1 MQDKLK
7 DEDQPATKKE
17 LDAVA
22 DAAAAAAQLAKTI
35 KGAPEKLKALRLTI
49 RLASSAGK
57 EIMILI
63 AILLLAFIVHQL
75 FLWVDRDPEI
85 AFERAAT
92 LFEVAEVVWDTQG
105 IVWNAATDV
114 INAGVIPLWNSVA
127 FYVAEPV
134 VILVL
139 EIFMLVFTQ
148 KHYEGVYS
156 EADFPY
162 VGLDC
167 TKTYEASEFCG
178 RYAAY
183 AARLET
189 AEKAPYF
196 VNETQG
202 PNVGVNRRL
211 VDAADPERVY
221 TFGIATARRLSE
233 LADDKPFVAPTFKTK
248 EITNSLDD
256 ASSIGITIGA
266 PVADVGTSVAF
277 NVLQSSFSA
286 IMDAIFLMLKS
297 LLEALRWVIKSGL
310 LTTIIN
316 IGVEFAIILLT
327 EIAIPSLFAAIN
339 ALMCIIDLF
348 QPSTWNEQFE
358 CSELLYSNSNIAHST
373 LTVACACAVE
383 NRCFRGPDALADLL
397 TFTSVPLALTKF
409 ASILES
415 TMNSRTARRFFQ
427 PNAGF
432 STKGR
437 TRRPGFDSQNEVID
451 NEEPESDADRNPA
464 YEFTFAQDFED
475 FLPTT
480 GAEQC
485 GGCFVCK
492 FPEFRLVFLLVTSI
506 ASLFSEGNYLS
517 FAGNVTQNCMGGGRW
532 YERACG
538 PRGAELLSHETWL
551 NAGYTAGYERVDARI
566 FTSFASVLI
575 KRRSEIGPDERFGPA
590 FAAAEGWFRARDLG
604 DIITNDELDA
614 EERQKAAVFTQAMCR
629 LMRSSDIGEEQDEG
643 PAYIDH
649 ASGDLGR
656 IGAEFLYTQCATFT
670 LTYSIYHPAPNRF
683 FWPLRRCKRFKHNT
697 FGDVNRFFHD
707 LTYEVSACAQDKV
720 QCDKTER
727 RCLGLCSGVDNS
739 EFKHDFHTMVALTEL
754 SVDALGDQFDSATAN
769 CTIKTTTLYVP
780 TFNGGD
786 RRAPRLC

>member
-1 MQDKLK
+1 M
-7 DEDQPATKKE
+7 
-17 LDAVA
+17 
-22 DAAAAAAQLAKTI
+22 
-35 KGAPEKLKALRLTI
+35 
-49 RLASSAGK
+49 
-57 EIMILI
+57 
-63 AILLLAFIVHQL
+63 
-75 FLWVDRDPEI
+75 
-85 AFERAAT
+85 
-92 LFEVAEVVWDTQG
+92 
-105 IVWNAATDV
+105 
-114 INAGVIPLWNSVA
+114 
-127 FYVAEPV
+127 
-134 VILVL
+134 
-139 EIFMLVFTQ
+139 
-148 KHYEGVYS
+148 
-156 EADFPY
+156 
-162 VGLDC
+162 
-167 TKTYEASEFCG
+167 
-178 RYAAY
+178 
-183 AARLET
+183 
-189 AEKAPYF
+189 
-196 VNETQG
+196 
-202 PNVGVNRRL
+202 
-211 VDAADPERVY
+211 
-221 TFGIATARRLSE
+221 
-233 LADDKPFVAPTFKTK
+233 
-248 EITNSLDD
+248 
-256 ASSIGITIGA
+256 
-266 PVADVGTSVAF
+266 
-277 NVLQSSFSA
+277 
-286 IMDAIFLMLKS
+286 
-297 LLEALRWVIKSGL
+297 
-310 LTTIIN
+310 
-316 IGVEFAIILLT
+316 LLT

-358 CSELLYSNSNIAHST
+358 CSELLYSNSNVAHST
-373 LTVACACAVE
+373 LIVACACAVE
-383 NRCFRGPDALADLL
+383 SRCFRGPDALADLL

-437 TRRPGFDSQNEVID
+437 TRRPGKGSNEVID
-451 NEEPESDADRNPA
+451 NVEPESEADENPA

-492 FPEFRLVFLLVTSI
+492 VRICTTPTHTHCANSDCMFACAVSRVPAGVSARHQHCQ
-506 ASLFSEGNYLS
+506 SLFGRQLPLVRRQRD
-517 FAGNVTQNCMGGGRW
+517 ANCMGGGRW

-538 PRGAELLSHETWL
+538 PRGAELLPHETWL
-551 NAGYTAGYERVDARI
+551 KAGYTAGYERVDARI
-566 FTSFASVLI
+566 FTSFASVII

-656 IGAEFLYTQCATFT
+656 IGAEFLYTQ
-670 LTYSIYHPAPNRF
+670 
-683 FWPLRRCKRFKHNT
+683 CKRFKHNT

-786 RRAPRLC
+786 RRAPRLY

>member
-1 MQDKLK
+1 MSSWCS
-7 DEDQPATKKE
+7 
-17 LDAVA
+17 
-22 DAAAAAAQLAKTI
+22 
-35 KGAPEKLKALRLTI
+35 RFSCS
-49 RLASSAGK
+49 SSAK
-57 EIMILI
+57 SITK
-63 AILLLAFIVHQL
+63 AF
-75 FLWVDRDPEI
+75 
-85 AFERAAT
+85 
-92 LFEVAEVVWDTQG
+92 
-105 IVWNAATDV
+105 
-114 INAGVIPLWNSVA
+114 
-127 FYVAEPV
+127 
-134 VILVL
+134 
-139 EIFMLVFTQ
+139 
-148 KHYEGVYS
+148 YS

-178 RYAAY
+178 RYAVY

-202 PNVGVNRRL
+202 PNVGVNRQL
-211 VDAADPERVY
+211 MDAADPERVF

-310 LTTIIN
+310 LTTITHTQHTR
-316 IGVEFAIILLT
+316 VEFAIILLT
-327 EIAIPSLFAAIN
+327 VEIAILSLFAAIN
-339 ALMCIIDLF
+339 AEILLMCIIDLF

-358 CSELLYSNSNIAHST
+358 CIES
-373 LTVACACAVE
+373 
-383 NRCFRGPDALADLL
+383 RCFRGPDALADLL

-485 GGCFVCK
+485 GGNV
-492 FPEFRLVFLLVTSI
+492 LS
-506 ASLFSEGNYLS
+506 AS
-517 FAGNVTQNCMGGGRW
+517 
-532 YERACG
+532 
-538 PRGAELLSHETWL
+538 
-551 NAGYTAGYERVDARI
+551 
-566 FTSFASVLI
+566 
-575 KRRSEIGPDERFGPA
+575 
-590 FAAAEGWFRARDLG
+590 
-604 DIITNDELDA
+604 
-614 EERQKAAVFTQAMCR
+614 
-629 LMRSSDIGEEQDEG
+629 
-643 PAYIDH
+643 
-649 ASGDLGR
+649 
-656 IGAEFLYTQCATFT
+656 
-670 LTYSIYHPAPNRF
+670 
-683 FWPLRRCKRFKHNT
+683 
-697 FGDVNRFFHD
+697 
-707 LTYEVSACAQDKV
+707 
-720 QCDKTER
+720 
-727 RCLGLCSGVDNS
+727 
-739 EFKHDFHTMVALTEL
+739 
-754 SVDALGDQFDSATAN
+754 
-769 CTIKTTTLYVP
+769 
-780 TFNGGD
+780 
-786 RRAPRLC
+786 

>member
-1 MQDKLK
+1 MSDNSK
-7 DEDQPATKKE
+7 DEDQPVTKKE

-22 DAAAAAAQLAKTI
+22 EAAAAAAQLAKTI

-49 RLASSAGK
+49 KVASSAGK

-134 VILVL
+134 VVLVL

-156 EADFPY
+156 EAEFPY

-202 PNVGVNRRL
+202 PNVGVNRQL
-211 VDAADPERVY
+211 MDAADPERVF
-221 TFGIATARRLSE
+221 TFGLATARRLSE

-277 NVLQSSFSA
+277 NVLQSSFSS

-310 LTTIIN
+310 LTVIIN
-316 IGVEFAIILLT
+316 IGVEFAIILR
-327 EIAIPSLFAAIN
+327 
-339 ALMCIIDLF
+339 
-348 QPSTWNEQFE
+348 WNQWH
-358 CSELLYSNSNIAHST
+358 SN
-373 LTVACACAVE
+373 L
-383 NRCFRGPDALADLL
+383 
-397 TFTSVPLALTKF
+397 
-409 ASILES
+409 
-415 TMNSRTARRFFQ
+415 
-427 PNAGF
+427 
-432 STKGR
+432 
-437 TRRPGFDSQNEVID
+437 
-451 NEEPESDADRNPA
+451 
-464 YEFTFAQDFED
+464 
-475 FLPTT
+475 
-480 GAEQC
+480 
-485 GGCFVCK
+485 
-492 FPEFRLVFLLVTSI
+492 
-506 ASLFSEGNYLS
+506 
-517 FAGNVTQNCMGGGRW
+517 
-532 YERACG
+532 
-538 PRGAELLSHETWL
+538 
-551 NAGYTAGYERVDARI
+551 
-566 FTSFASVLI
+566 
-575 KRRSEIGPDERFGPA
+575 
-590 FAAAEGWFRARDLG
+590 
-604 DIITNDELDA
+604 
-614 EERQKAAVFTQAMCR
+614 
-629 LMRSSDIGEEQDEG
+629 
-643 PAYIDH
+643 
-649 ASGDLGR
+649 
-656 IGAEFLYTQCATFT
+656 
-670 LTYSIYHPAPNRF
+670 
-683 FWPLRRCKRFKHNT
+683 
-697 FGDVNRFFHD
+697 
-707 LTYEVSACAQDKV
+707 
-720 QCDKTER
+720 
-727 RCLGLCSGVDNS
+727 
-739 EFKHDFHTMVALTEL
+739 
-754 SVDALGDQFDSATAN
+754 
-769 CTIKTTTLYVP
+769 
-780 TFNGGD
+780 
-786 RRAPRLC
+786 